1 MATRIPVPKLG
12 QSEETVTIASWRVK
26 EGDQIRKGDV
36 LFEVET
42 DKAVLEVESQFEG
55 TILKIVTPVG
65 VEVPVM
71 TTTAAIVGEPGE
83 AIPPELL
90 TAAPAAA
97 PKAAAPATPATPAP
111 PAPAIP
117 AVPAPAAPAIPA
129 PKAATPA
136 ATGAPAPAPVI
147 PPPAPKAAAPARK
160 PISPRAKKFAADYLI
175 DVAKV
180 PASGVRVT
188 EQDVRNFLESSGYF
202 RKKIT
207 PVARNLAAEAK
218 LELLE
223 LDGTGEGGRVTLADV
238 KAAIAERPKPFN
250 TMRKVIAQR
259 LTLAKQTI
267 PHFYVTVA
275 VDMSAVMEKRRKLKA
290 EGINLSVNVFVL
302 KAAALALREFPDVNS
317 FCDGVSVSR
326 KSKINIGMA
335 VSIDNGLVVPVI
347 ANADRKGLDE
357 LQAESAELAEK
368 ARSGKLTPQEMKGG
382 TFTISN
388 MGMMNVES
396 FQAIVN
402 PGESAILAVASCLP
416 TPVVRDGE
424 IVVRDIMKITVSADH
439 RIVDGAMAAAF
450 ANGVRAKLEDAA
462 LWDSLI

>member
-26 EGDQIRKGDV
+26 EGDKIKKGDV

-65 VEVPVM
+65 IEVPVM

-83 AIPPELL
+83 TVPAEMLAAASAPAP
-90 TAAPAAA
+90 APAPAAA
-97 PKAAAPATPATPAP
+97 AAAPAP
-111 PAPAIP
+111 
-117 AVPAPAAPAIPA
+117 VAPAAPAPA
-129 PKAATPA
+129 PVPA
-136 ATGAPAPAPVI
+136 APAPPAAAPAVPAAPIPAPVI
-147 PPPAPKAAAPARK
+147 PPPAPKAAAPAKK

-180 PASGVRVT
+180 PAAGIRVT
-188 EQDVRNFLESSGYF
+188 EQDVKNYLDSTGYF
-202 RKKIT
+202 QRKIT
-207 PVARNLAAEAK
+207 PVAMNLAAGAK
-218 LELLE
+218 LEMTELE
-223 LDGTGEGGRVTLADV
+223 GTGEGGRITVADV

-259 LTLAKQTI
+259 LTQAKQTI

-275 VDMSAVMEKRRKLKA
+275 VDMSDLMEKRRKLKA
-290 EGINLSVNVFVL
+290 EGINLSVNVFII
-302 KAAALALREFPDVNS
+302 KAVALALKEFPNVNA
-317 FCDGVSVSR
+317 FCDGVSVSQ
-326 KSKINIGMA
+326 KSKVNIGMA
-335 VSIDNGLVVPVI
+335 VSVDNGLVVPVI

-357 LQAESAELAEK
+357 IQAESGELAEK
-368 ARSGKLTPQEMKGG
+368 ARAGKLTPDEMKGG

-402 PGESAILAVASCLP
+402 PGESAILAVASCIP

-450 ANGVRAKLEDAA
+450 ANCIRAKLEDAS

>member
-26 EGDQIRKGDV
+26 EGDKIKKGDV

-83 AIPPELL
+83 AV
-90 TAAPAAA
+90 PAEML
-97 PKAAAPATPATPAP
+97 AAAPAPALTPT
-111 PAPAIP
+111 
-117 AVPAPAAPAIPA
+117 PAPAAPAPAPAPAPAAPAAPA
-129 PKAATPA
+129 PKASAPA
-136 ATGAPAPAPVI
+136 APVAPAPAPVI
-147 PPPAPKAAAPARK
+147 PPPAPAPKAAAPAKK
-160 PISPRAKKFAADYLI
+160 PVSPRAKKFAADYLI

-180 PASGVRVT
+180 PAAGVRVT
-188 EQDVRNFLESSGYF
+188 EQDVKNYLESTGYF
-202 RKKIT
+202 QRKIT
-207 PVARNLAAEAK
+207 PVALNLAAEAK
-218 LELLE
+218 LEMTELE
-223 LDGTGEGGRVTLADV
+223 GTGEGGRITIADV

-259 LTLAKQTI
+259 LTQAKQTI

-275 VDMSAVMEKRRKLKA
+275 VDMSDLMEKRRKLKA
-290 EGINLSVNVFVL
+290 GGINLSVNVFII
-302 KAAALALREFPDVNS
+302 KAVALALKEFPNVNA
-317 FCDGVSVSR
+317 FCDGVSVSQ
-326 KSKINIGMA
+326 KSKVNIGMA
-335 VSIDNGLVVPVI
+335 VSVDNGLVVPVI

-357 LQAESAELAEK
+357 IQAESGELAEK
-368 ARSGKLTPQEMKGG
+368 ARAGKLTPDEMKGG

-402 PGESAILAVASCLP
+402 PGESAILAVASCIP

-450 ANGVRAKLEDAA
+450 ANCIRAKLEDAS

>member
-1 MATRIPVPKLG
+1 MATKIPVPKLG

-26 EGDQIRKGDV
+26 EGDKIKKGDV

-83 AIPPELL
+83 QIPADMLA
-90 TAAPAAA
+90 AAPAAA
-97 PKAAAPATPATPAP
+97 PAASAPAPVPAPAPQAAPAPAAQNAAAPA
-111 PAPAIP
+111 
-117 AVPAPAAPAIPA
+117 PAPAAPAPVVVAAAPVPA
-129 PKAATPA
+129 PKTV
-136 ATGAPAPAPVI
+136 PAPAKKPV
-147 PPPAPKAAAPARK
+147 
-160 PISPRAKKFAADYLI
+160 SPRAKKFAAGYLI
-175 DVAKV
+175 NLAKV
-180 PASGVRVT
+180 PAAGTRVT
-188 EQDVRNFLESSGYF
+188 EQDVKNYLESTGYF
-202 RKKIT
+202 KRKIT
-207 PVARNLAAEAK
+207 PVALNLAAEAK
-218 LELLE
+218 LEMAELE
-223 LDGTGEGGRVTLADV
+223 GSGDGGRITIADV

-259 LTLAKQTI
+259 LTQSKQTI

-275 VDMSAVMEKRRKLKA
+275 IDMSDLMKKRKKLKE
-290 EGINLSVNVFVL
+290 EGINLSVNVFII
-302 KAAALALREFPDVNS
+302 KAVALALKEFPNVNS
-317 FCDGVSVSR
+317 FCDGNSVSQ
-326 KSKINIGMA
+326 KSKVNIGMA
-335 VSIDNGLVVPVI
+335 VSVDNGLVVPVI

-357 LQAESAELAEK
+357 IQAESGELAEK
-368 ARSGKLTPQEMKGG
+368 ARSGKLTPDEMKGG

-402 PGESAILAVASCLP
+402 PGESAILAVASCIP

-424 IVVRDIMKITVSADH
+424 IVIRDIMKVTVSADH
-439 RIVDGAMAAAF
+439 RVVDGAMAASF
-450 ANGVRAKLEDAA
+450 ANCIREKLENAA

>member
-26 EGDQIRKGDV
+26 EGDKIKKGDV

-83 AIPPELL
+83 AVPAEMLAAAPAPAAP
-90 TAAPAAA
+90 TPAPAAA
-97 PKAAAPATPATPAP
+97 PAPA
-111 PAPAIP
+111 
-117 AVPAPAAPAIPA
+117 PAPAAPTAPA
-129 PKAATPA
+129 PKAAA
-136 ATGAPAPAPVI
+136 AAPAPVPASVPAAPVI
-147 PPPAPKAAAPARK
+147 PPPAPKAAAPAKK
-160 PISPRAKKFAADYLI
+160 PVSPRAKKFAADYLI

-180 PASGVRVT
+180 PAAGARVT
-188 EQDVRNFLESSGYF
+188 EQDVKNYLESTGYF
-202 RKKIT
+202 QRKIT
-207 PVARNLAAEAK
+207 PVALNLAAEAK
-218 LELLE
+218 LEMTELE
-223 LDGTGEGGRVTLADV
+223 GTGEGGRITIADV

-259 LTLAKQTI
+259 LTQAKQTI

-275 VDMSAVMEKRRKLKA
+275 VDMSDLMEKRRKLKA
-290 EGINLSVNVFVL
+290 EGINLSVNVFII
-302 KAAALALREFPDVNS
+302 KAVALALKEFPNVNS
-317 FCDGVSVSR
+317 FCDGVSVSQ
-326 KSKINIGMA
+326 KSKVNIGMA
-335 VSIDNGLVVPVI
+335 VSVDNGLVVPVI

-357 LQAESAELAEK
+357 IQAESGELAEK
-368 ARSGKLTPQEMKGG
+368 ARAGKLTPNEMKGG

-402 PGESAILAVASCLP
+402 PGESAILAVASCIP
-416 TPVVRDGE
+416 TPVVRNGE

-450 ANGVRAKLEDAA
+450 ANCIRAKLEDAA
-462 LWDSLI
+462 LWDALI

>member
-1 MATRIPVPKLG
+1 MATKIPVPKLG

-26 EGDQIRKGDV
+26 EGDKIKKGDV

-83 AIPPELL
+83 QIPADMLA
-90 TAAPAAA
+90 AAPAAA
-97 PKAAAPATPATPAP
+97 PAASAPAPVPAPAPQAAPAPAAQKAAAPA
-111 PAPAIP
+111 PAPAALAPVVVAAAPVP
-117 AVPAPAAPAIPA
+117 APKTVPAPA
-129 PKAATPA
+129 KK
-136 ATGAPAPAPVI
+136 PV
-147 PPPAPKAAAPARK
+147 
-160 PISPRAKKFAADYLI
+160 SPRAKKFAAGYLI
-175 DVAKV
+175 NLAKV
-180 PASGVRVT
+180 PAAGTRVT
-188 EQDVRNFLESSGYF
+188 EQDVKNYLESTGYF
-202 RKKIT
+202 KRKIT
-207 PVARNLAAEAK
+207 PVALNLAAEAK
-218 LELLE
+218 LEMAELE
-223 LDGTGEGGRVTLADV
+223 GSGDGGRITIADV

-259 LTLAKQTI
+259 LTQSKQTI

-275 VDMSAVMEKRRKLKA
+275 IDMSDLMKKRKKLKE
-290 EGINLSVNVFVL
+290 EGINLSVNVFII
-302 KAAALALREFPDVNS
+302 KAVALALKEFPNVNS
-317 FCDGVSVSR
+317 FCDGNSVSH
-326 KSKINIGMA
+326 KSKVNIGMA
-335 VSIDNGLVVPVI
+335 VSVDNGLVVPVI

-357 LQAESAELAEK
+357 IQAESGELAEK
-368 ARSGKLTPQEMKGG
+368 ARSGKLTPDEMKGG

-402 PGESAILAVASCLP
+402 PGESAILAVASCIP

-424 IVVRDIMKITVSADH
+424 IVIRDIMKVTVSADH
-439 RIVDGAMAAAF
+439 RVVDGAMAASF
-450 ANGVRAKLEDAA
+450 ANCIREKLENAA

>member
-1 MATRIPVPKLG
+1 MATKIPVPKLG

-26 EGDQIRKGDV
+26 EGDKIKKGDV

-83 AIPPELL
+83 QIPADMLA
-90 TAAPAAA
+90 AAPAAA
-97 PKAAAPATPATPAP
+97 PAASAPAPVPAPAPQAAPAPAAQKAAAPA
-111 PAPAIP
+111 
-117 AVPAPAAPAIPA
+117 PAPAAPAPVVVAAAPVPA
-129 PKAATPA
+129 PKTV
-136 ATGAPAPAPVI
+136 PAPAKKPV
-147 PPPAPKAAAPARK
+147 
-160 PISPRAKKFAADYLI
+160 SPRAKKFAAGYLI
-175 DVAKV
+175 NLAKV
-180 PASGVRVT
+180 PAAGTRVT
-188 EQDVRNFLESSGYF
+188 EQDVKNYLESTGYF
-202 RKKIT
+202 KRKIT
-207 PVARNLAAEAK
+207 PVALNLAAEAK
-218 LELLE
+218 LEMAELE
-223 LDGTGEGGRVTLADV
+223 GSGDGGRITIADV

-259 LTLAKQTI
+259 LTQSKQTI

-275 VDMSAVMEKRRKLKA
+275 IDMSDLMKKRKKLKE
-290 EGINLSVNVFVL
+290 EGINLSVNVFII
-302 KAAALALREFPDVNS
+302 KAVALALKEFPNVNP
-317 FCDGVSVSR
+317 FCDGHSVSQ
-326 KSKINIGMA
+326 KSKVNIGMA
-335 VSIDNGLVVPVI
+335 VSVDNGLVVPVI

-357 LQAESAELAEK
+357 IQAESGELAEK
-368 ARSGKLTPQEMKGG
+368 ARSGKLTPDEMKGG

-402 PGESAILAVASCLP
+402 PGESAILAVASCIP

-424 IVVRDIMKITVSADH
+424 IVIRDIMKVTVSADH
-439 RIVDGAMAAAF
+439 RVVDGAMAASC
-450 ANGVRAKLEDAA
+450 ANCIREKLENAA